1 MLKIKWF
8 RGQWL
13 HITFAR
19 VALYVVMIIMVC
31 FTALPL
37 VYLVSTAFKPLD
49 ELFLY
54 PPRFFVQNPTTKNFS
69 DLVVSLGS
77 STVPFTRY
85 AFNSIVI
92 TTIIVACTVIV
103 SSMGAYSLVKLK
115 PPGGVFL
122 FNLIL
127 VALMFSA
134 HVTKIPSY
142 MVVNGLGLIN
152 TYGALI
158 LPNIA
163 VAYNIFLIKQFMEQ
177 YPNELLEAARI
188 DGAGELRIFLQMVMP
203 ALKPATATLTVF
215 SFVNNW
221 NDYFSPLIYV
231 TSQAMKTLPLALQT
245 IGGGAAGMSVGRAGA
260 VSAATFLMT
269 APTVIIFVIKQG
281 QVMETMTYSG
291 IKG

>member
-1 MLKIKWF
+1 MLKIRWF

-13 HITFAR
+13 HITFSR
-19 VALYVVMIIMVC
+19 VLLYVVMIALVC

-37 VYLVSTAFKPLD
+37 IYLISTAFKPLD
-49 ELFLY
+49 ELFIY
-54 PPRFFVQNPTTKNFS
+54 PPQFFVRNPTTKNFS

-85 AFNSIVI
+85 AFNSIII
-92 TTIIVACTVIV
+92 TTIIVLCTVTV
-103 SSMGAYSLVKLK
+103 SCMGAYSLVKLQ
-115 PPGGVFL
+115 PSGGKFL

-152 TYGALI
+152 TYGALV

-188 DGAGELRIFLQMVMP
+188 DGLSEYGIWAKLMLP
-203 ALKPATATLTVF
+203 LSKPVIATLCLT
-215 SFVNNW
+215 SFTFEW
-221 NDYFSPLIYV
+221 NDFMGPLIYLS
-231 TSQAMKTLPLALQT
+231 TTEKKTLQVMLRMFNTQYSSNYAL
-245 IGGGAAGMSVGRAGA
+245 IMA
-260 VSAATFLMT
+260 AATVALIPVLILFVFLQRY
-269 APTVIIFVIKQG
+269 FVEG
-281 QVMETMTYSG
+281 VATSG
-291 IKG
+291 LKG

>member
-1 MLKIKWF
+1 MVLKIRWF
-8 RGQWL
+8 HGQWL
-13 HITFAR
+13 HITLKK
-19 VALYVVMIIMVC
+19 VLLYVVMLALVA
-31 FTALPL
+31 FTVLPL
-37 VYLVSTAFKPLD
+37 VYVVVTAFKPLD

-54 PPRFFVQNPTTKNFS
+54 PPRFFVKNPTTKNFS

-85 AFNSIVI
+85 AFNSIIV
-92 TTIIVACTVIV
+92 TVIIVTLTVTV
-103 SSMGAYSLVKLK
+103 SALGAYSLVKFK
-115 PPGGVFL
+115 PPGGKFI

-142 MVVNGLGLIN
+142 MVVNSLHLIN

-177 YPNELLEAARI
+177 YPDELIEAARI
-188 DGAGELRIFLQMVMP
+188 DGAGEFRIFIQMVMP
-203 ALKPATATLTVF
+203 ALKPATATLVVF
-215 SFVNNW
+215 SFVSNW
-221 NDYFSPLIYV
+221 NDYFSPLIYI

-245 IGGGAAGMSVGRAGA
+245 ISGGSAVTVGRAGA
-260 VSAATFLMT
+260 VAASTFLMT
-269 APTVIIFVIKQG
+269 LPTVVIFTIMQG
-281 QVMETMTYSG
+281 KVMETMVYSG
-291 IKG
+291 IKE

>member
-1 MLKIKWF
+1 MLKIRWF

-13 HITFAR
+13 HITFSR
-19 VALYVVMIIMVC
+19 VLLYVVMIALVC

-37 VYLVSTAFKPLD
+37 IYLISTAFKPLD
-49 ELFLY
+49 ELFIY
-54 PPRFFVQNPTTKNFS
+54 PPQFFVRNPTTKNFS

-77 STVPFTRY
+77 STVPFTTY
-85 AFNSIVI
+85 AFNSIII
-92 TTIIVACTVIV
+92 TTIIVLCTVTV
-103 SSMGAYSLVKLK
+103 SCMGAYSLVKLQ
-115 PPGGVFL
+115 PPGGKFL

-152 TYGALI
+152 TYGALV

-188 DGAGELRIFLQMVMP
+188 DGLSEYGIWAKLMLP
-203 ALKPATATLTVF
+203 LSKPVIATLCLT
-215 SFVNNW
+215 SFTFEW
-221 NDYFSPLIYV
+221 NDFMGPLIYLS
-231 TSQAMKTLPLALQT
+231 TTEKKTLQVMLRMFNTQYSSNYAL
-245 IGGGAAGMSVGRAGA
+245 IME
-260 VSAATFLMT
+260 AATVALIPVLILFVFLQRY
-269 APTVIIFVIKQG
+269 FVEG
-281 QVMETMTYSG
+281 VATSG
-291 IKG
+291 LKG